1 MTIEQLRN
9 VDQARP
15 FRPFT
20 IHMADG
26 RALHVPHSE
35 FLSHSPSGRTVI
47 VYHDDEKFSI
57 VDLLLVNQ
65 VEVNGPV
72 SAPTGGNGNP

>member
-1 MTIEQLRN
+1 MTVEQLRTIH
-9 VDQARP
+9 QARP

-35 FLSHSPSGRTVI
+35 FLSHSASGRTLI
-47 VYHDDEKFSI
+47 VHHADETFSV
-57 VDLLLVNQ
+57 VDLLLVNEL
-65 VEVNGPV
+65 EVYGPAAAESQV
-72 SAPTGGNGNP
+72 SAR

>member
-9 VDQARP
+9 VHQARP
-15 FRPFT
+15 FRTFT

-35 FLSHSPSGRTVI
+35 FLSHSASGRTVI
-47 VYHDDEKFSI
+47 VHHADESFSV
-57 VDLLLVNQ
+57 VDLLLVNE
-65 VEVNGPV
+65 VEVHGPAPAGAQA
-72 SAPTGGNGNP
+72 SA

>member
-1 MTIEQLRN
+1 MTVEQLRT
-9 VDQARP
+9 VHQARP

-35 FLSHSPSGRTVI
+35 FLSHSASGRTII
-47 VYHDDEKFSI
+47 VHHADDTFSV
-57 VDLLLVNQ
+57 VDLLLINEL
-65 VEVNGPV
+65 EVHGPSPAAV
-72 SAPTGGNGNP
+72 QSPA